1 MICKWIKVF
10 YNNFEKSK
18 VISWPIF
25 VTLYLAPATPN
36 KKIKLTTENQEVN
49 ERTAEENND
58 NAEFEIH
65 LSICVLLFF
74 SVTYLNTSIFA
85 MNKNSKSTHFGILNT
100 KFGTLVFF
108 YIVPVPF
115 VPSRNFSNCPDPVCP
130 VPKNFRDS
138 PVCPAGR
145 DKRDFSG
152 FGTVPQISNLYTES
166 FIKN

>member
-25 VTLYLAPATPN
+25 VTLYLAPTTPN

-115 VPSRNFSNCPDPVCP
+115 VPRDGTNGI
-130 VPKNFRDS
+130 FRDS
-138 PVCPAGR
+138 GLSRRSLVWTYACFNWS
-145 DKRDFSG
+145 KWILYWKFW
-152 FGTVPQISNLYTES
+152 FTIS
-166 FIKN
+166 